1 MSNISKSPRDAH
13 ILLAD
18 DDPDT
23 VLMYRRGLEQEG
35 FRVSTASN
43 GDEALEEVRRDE
55 PDLVVLDLDM
65 PDRHGLEVAAELRSD
80 ERTSHIPIAILSA
93 WQPTEAFGSSP
104 EEMGLVAWVAKHE
117 TRPSELAQLI
127 TQWLEKQPPP

>member
-1 MSNISKSPRDAH
+1 VAH

-18 DDPDT
+18 DDPAT
-23 VLMYRRGLEQEG
+23 VRMYRQRLELEG
-35 FRVSTASN
+35 YRVSTAAN
-43 GDEALEEVRRDE
+43 GDEALAEARREE

-80 ERTSHIPIAILSA
+80 ARTRHIPVAILSG
-93 WQPTEAFGSSP
+93 WRITEAFGSSP

-117 TRPSELAQLI
+117 VNPSELAQLVKR
-127 TQWLEKQPPP
+127 WLEMRPPREAS